1 MRSIRALSP
10 VLAAMVALSLGAVAS
25 ASAHE
30 FVASKTG
37 TLKGVNTNH
46 QKFKTSSGTVECL
59 AETSEGKIEAT
70 KSETNIEKVKY
81 SECTAFGFVVSKVS
95 EAEFEFNAAG
105 TATVKNKIV
114 LEIEAV
120 EPCTITINKGTA
132 NTNLKSV
139 TYKNVAGGTMT
150 VEAAVK
156 GITYTTSG
164 GECGNSGTNGE
175 YAGSTKVELIGG
187 TIEWL

>member
-1 MRSIRALSP
+1 MVTMS
-10 VLAAMVALSLGAVAS
+10 LAAVAS

-30 FVASKTG
+30 FVANKTG
-37 TLKGVNTNH
+37 TLKGVSTNH

-59 AETSEGKIEAT
+59 KETSEGKIEST

-81 SECTAFGFVVSKVS
+81 EECTAFGFVVSKVS

-105 TATVKNKIV
+105 TATVRNKIV
-114 LEIEAV
+114 LEIEAA

-132 NTNLKSV
+132 NTGLKTV

-164 GECGNSGTNGE
+164 GECGSAGTNGE
-175 YAGSTKVELIGG
+175 YSGNTKAELIGG
-187 TIEWL
+187 TIEWV